1 MMEDRS
7 YKVETESSNHSAE
20 DFHLSNM
27 EWAAFER
34 LATPRLFAP
43 GIELFYQ
50 GERAK
55 RVFLIN
61 EGLVKLVHLAENG
74 KELIMCLRSSN
85 WILGA
90 APLIADKPHSVTAV
104 TLTAC
109 EISALD
115 DKAFLS
121 LVRSDT
127 EFAWNLIELF
137 SREIYDRRISA
148 FALKTLSARARL
160 EKFLLQLIEA
170 RQESRSKK
178 NISITLPLKH
188 KEIAALIAVSPEHL
202 SRLLRQME
210 QDGILRAADGRVIVA
225 DLDRLCGQT
234 RDWR

>member
-1 MMEDRS
+1 
-7 YKVETESSNHSAE
+7 
-20 DFHLSNM
+20 
-27 EWAAFER
+27 
-34 LATPRLFAP
+34 
-43 GIELFYQ
+43 LFYQ